1 MTARRTSDRWMT
13 PWVVVVLIVAGTLVV
28 LAVLAAVTYLTARGF
43 DPEPIVQLTGTL
55 VAAAAASGNFV
66 LSLVKRKAE
75 AKVERHVGVLGNG
88 VVRALDELEAARGR
102 HAYPPVRD
110 AAGDELEGLEEAERG
125 TAPAGPGSD
134 DLDQDTGSSTRTPGR
149 GPSYEARRYSDTP
162 PDDLH
167 DTAWYRQ

>member
-1 MTARRTSDRWMT
+1 MTARRTSDRWVT

-75 AKVERHVGVLGNG
+75 AKVERSVGVLGNG
-88 VVRALDELEAARGR
+88 VVRALEELEAVRGR
-102 HAYPPVRD
+102 HAYPP
-110 AAGDELEGLEEAERG
+110 AYEAGEDVLEGPERG
-125 TAPAGPGSD
+125 TALRTAGT
-134 DLDQDTGSSTRTPGR
+134 DLDQDTRSTRGPGG
-149 GPSYEARRYSDTP
+149 GPFDSSERYSDTP
-162 PDDLH
+162 QGDLH
-167 DTAWYRQ
+167 DTAWFRQ